1 MPMVM
6 APDCAALKDELDKAR
21 ATYERLI
28 APGVRSVT
36 DSDGSRIEYTTGN
49 AEAYRERLQLL
60 QAAYDACISGKG
72 AALTTPINFI
82 FP

>member
-1 MPMVM
+1 MIVQTT
-6 APDCAALKDELDKAR
+6 ADCAAIKDELDKAR

-28 APGVRSVT
+28 APGVRSVM
-36 DSDGSRIEYTTGN
+36 DSDGSRIEYSTGN
-49 AEAYRERLQLL
+49 AEYYREKVQML
-60 QAAYDACISGKG
+60 QAAYNACLSGRG

>member
-1 MPMVM
+1 MIVQTQ
-6 APDCAALKDELDKAR
+6 ADCAAIKDELDKAR

-28 APGVRSVT
+28 APGVRSVM

-49 AEAYRERLQLL
+49 AEYYRERVQLL
-60 QAAYDACISGKG
+60 QAAYDACIGGRG